1 LSTICNIVCIRILIR
16 NTNDYNE
23 YLNGLES
30 ELSRILSLIQKYR
43 DTQKHGE
50 ELKRYKKALEQ
61 YKELDEKDKR
71 LGHILESIHRLRTQ
85 TEREDPP
92 IDLGNGKVLVSIE
105 DPMAW

>member
-1 LSTICNIVCIRILIR
+1 LSLYDVASLSNVPSLSTA
-16 NTNDYNE
+16 E
-23 YLNGLES
+23 M
-30 ELSRILSLIQKYR
+30 R

-50 ELKRYKKALEQ
+50 ELERYKKALEQ
-61 YKELDEKDKR
+61 NKELDEKNKR
-71 LGHILESIHRLRTQ
+71 LRHVLESCHRLRTQ

>member
-1 LSTICNIVCIRILIR
+1 LLTICNIVCIRILIR

-23 YLNGLES
+23 YLIGLES
-30 ELSRILSLIQKYR
+30 ELGRILSLIQKYR

-50 ELKRYKKALEQ
+50 ELERYKKALEQ
-61 YKELDEKDKR
+61 NKELDEKNKR

-105 DPMAW
+105 DPTAW